1 MAVTART
8 GGSAAGGILKP
19 IGIGRGSTIALTIVM
34 SSILVVADDA
44 TDAITIFLDL
54 KKSWILLPVA
64 LVIVK
69 TPTIVLKTAIK
80 LYRGPAGSP
89 VAKA

>member
-1 MAVTART
+1 M
-8 GGSAAGGILKP
+8 KP

-44 TDAITIFLDL
+44 TDAIAIFLDF
-54 KKSWILLPVA
+54 KKSWILFPVA
-64 LVIVK
+64 LIIVK
-69 TPTIVLKTAIK
+69 TPTIVLKTAMK
-80 LYRGPAGSP
+80 LYRGPVGSP